1 MAAKQKPIS
10 HQIKNPPQGGGKK
23 QGPGPQGPEKG
34 GGGPQ
39 ARMDHPS
46 ASMKN
51 SAVWVSILSRTAAS
65 FSAVRPV

>member
-1 MAAKQKPIS
+1 MAAKKGVRPQAAK
-10 HQIKNPPQGGGKK
+10 KPPQSGGMD
-23 QGPGPQGPEKG
+23 GPQGPEKG